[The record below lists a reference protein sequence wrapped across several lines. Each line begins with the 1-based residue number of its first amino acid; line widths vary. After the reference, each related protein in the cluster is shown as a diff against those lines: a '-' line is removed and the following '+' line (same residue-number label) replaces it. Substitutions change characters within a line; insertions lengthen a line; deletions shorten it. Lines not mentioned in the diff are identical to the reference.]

1 MKALLAGFSAL
12 GLMLVVTSAGYADPP
27 KDPGA
32 QGQNKVTICH
42 FPGHGGVKGRDLL
55 IGKDKGGTTEK
66 DCDVQG
72 GQAITVSIAGAEN
85 GHGVTIKGEGPHK

>member
-1 MKALLAGFSAL
+1 MKGLLAGFSAL

-27 KDPGA
+27 KDPGS

-42 FPGHGGVKGRDLL
+42 FPGHEGFKGGDFL
-55 IGKDKGGTTEK
+55 IGKDKGEGEK
-66 DCDVQG
+66 ECDDRG